1 MLMFKKGQICL
12 ARFNLM
18 RFFSNESMASP
29 IVAVKQGK
37 LKGSVK
43 TLLDGKPYYS
53 FKGIRYGQPPVG
65 KLRFKAPLPVKPWD
79 GILEAIEHGSVC
91 PQLDLLA
98 GDLKEGNE
106 DCLFLNVYTK
116 SLEPSSKTPALV
128 YIHGGGYMSGSGNC
142 DTSVERAFRLGK
154 ALGKETKNADELL
167 EFLQKIPAIDLAGA
181 TRKTRTPDECFRG
194 LSIFFTPVVEKRLD
208 GVEHFLTE
216 EPINLLL
223 EGKVSKVPLLIG
235 YNSREGILIAP
246 DTLKKNKVI
255 NETPSFLVP
264 RQAKLKISEEKL
276 KEFGDRIKSFYVG
289 KKDFEI
295 KTADAISNLQ
305 TDLHFSYEIQ
315 RFINFYHKY
324 APVYFY
330 KFDYDT
336 DLNIPKSLVGL
347 DLTGASH
354 ADDLFYFFYN
364 MINKDYYHNQE
375 KLQKIVYQLTKF
387 WTEFARTGNP
397 SAEGINWPLYTPSGG
412 EYMLL
417 NEQLSVKSHADKE
430 RGGENRM
437 KSLIRFGREAIKNGG
452 TTLLWVGAHCYVVT
466 VDPVDI
472 EVILK
477 TFVAKDDIMRFARSF
492 IGNGLI
498 FAPVPIW
505 RARRKVAAPTFSPY
519 KLKNFVTIFAR
530 QSSVMVDKLKSVA
543 DNEVVSVWK
552 YVTTFTLD
560 SVCETVLGVSINSQE
575 NSEHKLLK
583 AFDTVCKL
591 TAERMMQPWLQPD
604 IVYKLLPQHLKYK
617 KNKRIVYE
625 FVDEIIKSVR
635 QTLKENS
642 EIEKSNPERIK
653 SFLELLIESSG
664 GENGYSDRELLEET
678 LVMMVAGTDTSAV
691 GSSFTIRMLADYPD
705 VQEKVF
711 KELQDVFSDS
721 DRPVTTED
729 LVHLKY
735 LDAVIKETLRLYPP
749 VPVIVREIDENIKLP
764 SGVTLK
770 KGCGLT
776 VHIWGTHRNPV
787 YWGDDAEQFR
797 PERFIEAPPKHPA
810 AFQAFS
816 SGPRSCLGYLYA
828 MMSMKT
834 ALATLLRSYRIL
846 SADENRISG
855 TVHHEPLKVTFDVMM
870 KDVDGFRV
878 KLVKRIKD

>member
-1 MLMFKKGQICL
+1 MVWL
-12 ARFNLM
+12 
-18 RFFSNESMASP
+18 
-29 IVAVKQGK
+29 
-37 LKGSVK
+37 
-43 TLLDGKPYYS
+43 
-53 FKGIRYGQPPVG
+53 
-65 KLRFKAPLPVKPWD
+65 
-79 GILEAIEHGSVC
+79 
-91 PQLDLLA
+91 
-98 GDLKEGNE
+98 
-106 DCLFLNVYTK
+106 
-116 SLEPSSKTPALV
+116 
-128 YIHGGGYMSGSGNC
+128 
-142 DTSVERAFRLGK
+142 
-154 ALGKETKNADELL
+154 
-167 EFLQKIPAIDLAGA
+167 
-181 TRKTRTPDECFRG
+181 
-194 LSIFFTPVVEKRLD
+194 
-208 GVEHFLTE
+208 
-216 EPINLLL
+216 
-223 EGKVSKVPLLIG
+223 
-235 YNSREGILIAP
+235 ILIA
-246 DTLKKNKVI
+246 LAL
-255 NETPSFLVP
+255 FL
-264 RQAKLKISEEKL
+264 
-276 KEFGDRIKSFYVG
+276 
-289 KKDFEI
+289 
-295 KTADAISNLQ
+295 
-305 TDLHFSYEIQ
+305 
-315 RFINFYHKY
+315 
-324 APVYFY
+324 
-330 KFDYDT
+330 
-336 DLNIPKSLVGL
+336 LVRRW
-347 DLTGASH
+347 
-354 ADDLFYFFYN
+354 
-364 MINKDYYHNQE
+364 
-375 KLQKIVYQLTKF
+375 KLQPVLELEKQIKC
-387 WTEFARTGNP
+387 G
-397 SAEGINWPLYTPSGG
+397 
-412 EYMLL
+412 
-417 NEQLSVKSHADKE
+417 VKSYPFIGHGHLFVG
-430 RGGENRM
+430 GGENRM

-575 NSEHKLLK
+575 NSEQKLLK

-604 IVYKLLPQHLKYK
+604 IVYKLLPQHFKYQ

-776 VHIWGTHRNPV
+776 VHIWGTHRNPA

-797 PERFIEAPPKHPA
+797 PERFIETPPKHPA

-816 SGPRSCLGYLYA
+816 SGPRSCLGYL
-828 MMSMKT
+828 
-834 ALATLLRSYRIL
+834 LRPDAHYRRGMAKDPSAHI
-846 SADENRISG
+846 SADAHFRQLLPRSPQACRNLLKNAEKFSG
-855 TVHHEPLKVTFDVMM
+855 MPRSAWDCHCNSLVPRSHHRHGRSRL
-870 KDVDGFRV
+870 
-878 KLVKRIKD
+878 

>member
-142 DTSVERAFRLGK
+142 DTYGPEFLFLHNVILVTINFRLEALGFLCLDTPEVPGNAGMKDQVLALRWVKENIDKFGGDPENITIMGESAGAASVTFHMLSDMSKGLFHKAIAQSGVALVDWSLGHRSVERAFRLGK

-417 NEQLSVKSHADKE
+417 NEQLSVESHADKE
-430 RGGENRM
+430 RMDFWNKLYRD
-437 KSLIRFGREAIKNGG
+437 A
-452 TTLLWVGAHCYVVT
+452 
-466 VDPVDI
+466 
-472 EVILK
+472 
-477 TFVAKDDIMRFARSF
+477 
-492 IGNGLI
+492 GL
-498 FAPVPIW
+498 PI
-505 RARRKVAAPTFSPY
+505 A
-519 KLKNFVTIFAR
+519 
-530 QSSVMVDKLKSVA
+530 LKS
-543 DNEVVSVWK
+543 
-552 YVTTFTLD
+552 
-560 SVCETVLGVSINSQE
+560 SI
-575 NSEHKLLK
+575 
-583 AFDTVCKL
+583 
-591 TAERMMQPWLQPD
+591 
-604 IVYKLLPQHLKYK
+604 
-617 KNKRIVYE
+617 
-625 FVDEIIKSVR
+625 
-635 QTLKENS
+635 
-642 EIEKSNPERIK
+642 
-653 SFLELLIESSG
+653 
-664 GENGYSDRELLEET
+664 
-678 LVMMVAGTDTSAV
+678 
-691 GSSFTIRMLADYPD
+691 
-705 VQEKVF
+705 
-711 KELQDVFSDS
+711 
-721 DRPVTTED
+721 
-729 LVHLKY
+729 
-735 LDAVIKETLRLYPP
+735 
-749 VPVIVREIDENIKLP
+749 
-764 SGVTLK
+764 
-770 KGCGLT
+770 
-776 VHIWGTHRNPV
+776 
-787 YWGDDAEQFR
+787 
-797 PERFIEAPPKHPA
+797 
-810 AFQAFS
+810 
-816 SGPRSCLGYLYA
+816 
-828 MMSMKT
+828 
-834 ALATLLRSYRIL
+834 
-846 SADENRISG
+846 
-855 TVHHEPLKVTFDVMM
+855 
-870 KDVDGFRV
+870 
-878 KLVKRIKD
+878 